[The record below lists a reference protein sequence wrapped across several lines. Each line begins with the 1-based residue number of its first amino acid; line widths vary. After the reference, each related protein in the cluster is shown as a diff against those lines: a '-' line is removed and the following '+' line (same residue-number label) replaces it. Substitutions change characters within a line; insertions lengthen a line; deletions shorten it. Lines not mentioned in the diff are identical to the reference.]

1 MALRRLAP
9 VFFLASGV
17 VALLVWWLVYTQ
29 RVVTDL
35 RREAARSSQMYARI
49 YQALSQEGDD
59 GNAALLDLSRYIG
72 QAGVPIVVTNAAGVP
87 TASMNLPF
95 AVDSQLGSPLDSKRV
110 RDYVTVLDQANV
122 PISQPG
128 VGNVHYGDTPLVE
141 GLRVVPIITVVTLG
155 LFLLAGAYGLVTRGR
170 AERERVFAG
179 MAREA
184 AHQLGT
190 PLTALAGWVELLAER
205 EGDADSTAQTAV
217 GHMRSDLDRLERV
230 AHRFE
235 RIGRPAQKDSVDV
248 REIVFR
254 VAAYFRVRVP
264 TMAHKVSITTSL
276 PDEPLK
282 VEGDAVLLEW
292 ALESL
297 VRNGIDALA
306 GRGGNVD
313 LRVEPLPEGGARVVV
328 ADDGPGVPRERRNE
342 IFKAG
347 FTTKPRGWG
356 IGLALTRRIITDNH
370 GGRLTLLPSDR
381 GAAFEIMLER

>member
-1 MALRRLAP
+1 MMGVRRIAP
-9 VFFLASGV
+9 VLFLSIGV

-35 RREAARSSQMYARI
+35 RREAARSSQMYARV
-49 YQALSQEGDD
+49 YQALSQEDDD
-59 GNAALLDLSRYIG
+59 GTAALLDLSRYIR
-72 QAGVPIVVTNAAGVP
+72 QAGIPVIVTNSAGTP
-87 TASMNLPF
+87 TAIANLPF
-95 AVDSQLGSPLDSKRV
+95 DEPIESPRV
-110 RDYVTVLDQANV
+110 RAHVAVLDEQNV

-141 GLRVVPIITVVTLG
+141 GLRVVPIITVVTPG
-155 LFLLAGAYGLVTRGR
+155 LFLLAGVYALVTRGR

-190 PLTALAGWVELLAER
+190 PLTALAGWVELLSER
-205 EGDADSTAQTAV
+205 SGGADSTTETAV
-217 GHMRSDLDRLERV
+217 GHMRGDLDRLERV

-235 RIGRPAQKDSVDV
+235 RIGRPAQRDKVDV

-254 VAAYFRVRVP
+254 VAAYFRARVP
-264 TMAHKVSITTSL
+264 TLTHAVTITATL
-276 PDEPLK
+276 PDDPLH

-306 GRGGNVD
+306 GRGGSVD
-313 LRVEPLPEGGARVVV
+313 LRVEPLPEGGARVIV
-328 ADDGPGVPRERRNE
+328 ADDGPGVPRQLRNE

-370 GGRLTLLPSDR
+370 GGKIMLMPTDR

>member
-1 MALRRLAP
+1 MIGARRFAP
-9 VFFLASGV
+9 VIFLASGV
-17 VALLVWWLVYTQ
+17 VALLVSWLVYTQ
-29 RVVTDL
+29 RVVTEL
-35 RREAARSSQMYARI
+35 RREAARSSQMYARV

-59 GNAALLDLSRYIG
+59 GTAALLDLSRYIG
-72 QAGVPIVVTNAAGVP
+72 QAGVPIVVTNASGTP
-87 TASMNLPF
+87 TAAINLPF
-95 AVDSQLGSPLDSKRV
+95 AVVDAQIDAPEV
-110 RDYVTVLDQANV
+110 RDYVKVLDRANV

-128 VGNVHYGDTPLVE
+128 VGNVHYGDTPLVN

-205 EGDADSTAQTAV
+205 EGGVESTTQTAV
-217 GHMRSDLDRLERV
+217 GHMRGDLDRLERV

-235 RIGRPAQKDSVDV
+235 RIGRPAQKDAVDV

-264 TMAHKVSITTSL
+264 TKAHKVTITTSL
-276 PDEPLK
+276 PDEPLRVK
-282 VEGDAVLLEW
+282 GDAVLLEW

-306 GRGGNVD
+306 GRGGSVN
-313 LRVEPLPEGGARVVV
+313 LTVEPLPEGGARVVV
-328 ADDGPGVPRERRNE
+328 ADDGPGVPRELRKE

-356 IGLALTRRIITDNH
+356 IGLALTRRIIADNH
-370 GGRLTLLPSDR
+370 GGRITLLPSDR

>member
-1 MALRRLAP
+1 MGARRVAP
-9 VFFLASGV
+9 VLFLAIGV

-35 RREAARSSQMYARI
+35 RREAARSSQMYARV

-59 GNAALLDLSRYIG
+59 GTAALLDLSKYIR
-72 QAGVPIVVTNAAGVP
+72 QAGVPIIVTNDKGAP
-87 TASMNLPF
+87 TAIANLPF
-95 AVDSQLGSPLDSKRV
+95 ESAVEDPRV
-110 RDYVTVLDQANV
+110 KDYVRVLDRANV

-155 LFLLAGAYGLVTRGR
+155 LFLLAGTYAIVTRGR

-205 EGDADSTAQTAV
+205 EGDTTAQTAV
-217 GHMRSDLDRLERV
+217 GHMRGDLDRLERV

-235 RIGRPAQKDSVDV
+235 RIGRPAQRDKVDV

-254 VAAYFRVRVP
+254 VAAYFRARVP
-264 TMAHKVSITTSL
+264 TMAHQVRISATL
-276 PDEPLK
+276 PDDPLS

-297 VRNGIDALA
+297 VRNAIDALA
-306 GRGGNVD
+306 GIGGKVD
-313 LRVEPLPEGGARVVV
+313 LTVEPLPEGGARVVV
-328 ADDGPGVPRERRNE
+328 ADDGPGVPRELRNE

-370 GGRLTLLPSDR
+370 GGRITLLPTDR

>member
-1 MALRRLAP
+1 MGARRVAP
-9 VFFLASGV
+9 VLFLASGV

-35 RREAARSSQMYARI
+35 RREAARSSQMYARV
-49 YQALSQEGDD
+49 YQALSQQGDD
-59 GNAALLDLSRYIG
+59 GTAALLDLSRYIR
-72 QAGVPIVVTNAAGVP
+72 QAGVPVVVTNDKGVP
-87 TASMNLPF
+87 TAYANLPF
-95 AVDSQLGSPLDSKRV
+95 DAPMESPRV
-110 RDYVTVLDQANV
+110 KEYVRVLDRANV

-155 LFLLAGAYGLVTRGR
+155 LFLLAGTYALVTRGR

-190 PLTALAGWVELLAER
+190 PLTALAGWIELLAER
-205 EGDADSTAQTAV
+205 EGDRTAQTAV
-217 GHMRSDLDRLERV
+217 DHMRGDLDRLERV

-235 RIGRPAQKDSVDV
+235 RIGRPAQRDAVDV
-248 REIVFR
+248 RDIVFH
-254 VAAYFRVRVP
+254 VAAYFRARVP
-264 TMAHKVSITTSL
+264 TMAHKVSITATL
-276 PDEPLK
+276 PDEPLS

-292 ALESL
+292 ALESM
-297 VRNGIDALA
+297 VRNAIDALA
-306 GRGGNVD
+306 GRGGSVD
-313 LRVEPLPEGGARVVV
+313 LTVEPLPEGGARVII
-328 ADDGPGVPRERRNE
+328 ADDGPGVPRELRNE

-356 IGLALTRRIITDNH
+356 IGLALARRIIMDNH
-370 GGRLTLLPSDR
+370 GGRLTLLPTDR

>member
-1 MALRRLAP
+1 MVRRIAP
-9 VFFLASGV
+9 VLFLVSGV
-17 VALLVWWLVYTQ
+17 VALLIWWLVYTQ

-35 RREAARSSQMYARI
+35 RGEAARSSQMYARV

-59 GNAALLDLSRYIG
+59 GTAALLDLSRYIR
-72 QAGVPIVVTNAAGVP
+72 QAGVPVIVTDATGSP
-87 TASMNLPF
+87 TASANLPF
-95 AVDSQLGSPLDSKRV
+95 DAPVESPRV
-110 RDYVTVLDQANV
+110 REYVKVLDRANV

-155 LFLLAGAYGLVTRGR
+155 LFLLAGAYGIITRGR

-190 PLTALAGWVELLAER
+190 PLTALAGWIELLAER
-205 EGDADSTAQTAV
+205 DGGPDSTAATAV
-217 GHMRSDLDRLERV
+217 GHMRGDLDRLERV

-235 RIGRPAQKDSVDV
+235 RIGRPAQRDKVDV
-248 REIVFR
+248 RAIVFN
-254 VAAYFRVRVP
+254 VASYFRSRVP
-264 TMAHKVSITTSL
+264 TQTHTVRITAAL
-276 PDEPLK
+276 PDDPVT

-297 VRNGIDALA
+297 VRNAIDALA
-306 GRGGNVD
+306 GRGGLVE
-313 LRVEPLPEGGARVVV
+313 LRVEALPEGGGRVVIS
-328 ADDGPGVPRERRNE
+328 DDGPGVPRELRKE

-356 IGLALTRRIITDNH
+356 IGLALARRIITDNH
-370 GGRLTLLPSDR
+370 RGRLTLLPTDR
-381 GAAFEIMLER
+381 GASFEIMLER

>member
-1 MALRRLAP
+1 MGARRVAP
-9 VFFLASGV
+9 VLFLAIGV

-35 RREAARSSQMYARI
+35 RREAARSSQMYARV

-59 GNAALLDLSRYIG
+59 GTAALLDLSRYIR
-72 QAGVPIVVTNAAGVP
+72 QAGVPIIVTNDKGVP
-87 TASMNLPF
+87 TAIANLPF
-95 AVDSQLGSPLDSKRV
+95 EAAVEDARV
-110 RDYVTVLDQANV
+110 KEYVRVLDRANV

-155 LFLLAGAYGLVTRGR
+155 LFLLAGTYAIVTRGR

-205 EGDADSTAQTAV
+205 EADTTAQTAV
-217 GHMRSDLDRLERV
+217 GHMRGDLDRLERV

-235 RIGRPAQKDSVDV
+235 RIGRPAQRDAVDV

-254 VAAYFRVRVP
+254 VATYFRARVP
-264 TMAHKVSITTSL
+264 TLAHKVTITATL
-276 PDEPLK
+276 PDDPLS

-297 VRNGIDALA
+297 VRNAIDALA
-306 GRGGNVD
+306 GRGGTVD
-313 LRVEPLPEGGARVVV
+313 LTVDPLPEGGARVVV
-328 ADDGPGVPRERRNE
+328 ADDGPGVPRELRNE

-356 IGLALTRRIITDNH
+356 IGLALARRIITDNH
-370 GGRLTLLPSDR
+370 GGRITLLQ
-381 GAAFEIMLER
+381 

>member
-1 MALRRLAP
+1 MGARRVAP
-9 VFFLASGV
+9 VLFLASGV

-35 RREAARSSQMYARI
+35 RREAARSSQMYARV
-49 YQALSQEGDD
+49 YQALSQQGDD
-59 GNAALLDLSRYIG
+59 GTAALLDLSRYIN
-72 QAGVPIVVTNAAGVP
+72 QAGVPVIVTNDKGVP
-87 TASMNLPF
+87 TAYANLPF
-95 AVDSQLGSPLDSKRV
+95 DAPIESPRV
-110 RDYVTVLDQANV
+110 KEYVRVLDRANV

-128 VGNVHYGDTPLVE
+128 VGNVHYGDTPLVD

-155 LFLLAGAYGLVTRGR
+155 LFLLAGTYALVTRGR

-190 PLTALAGWVELLAER
+190 PLTALAGWIELLAER
-205 EGDADSTAQTAV
+205 EGDRTAQTAV
-217 GHMRSDLDRLERV
+217 DHMRGDLDRLERV

-235 RIGRPAQKDSVDV
+235 RIGRPAQRDAVDV
-248 REIVFR
+248 RDIVFH
-254 VAAYFRVRVP
+254 VAAYFRARVP
-264 TMAHKVSITTSL
+264 TMAHKVSITATL
-276 PDEPLK
+276 PDEPLS

-297 VRNGIDALA
+297 VRNAIDALA
-306 GRGGNVD
+306 GRGGSVD
-313 LRVEPLPEGGARVVV
+313 LTVEPLPEGGARVII
-328 ADDGPGVPRERRNE
+328 ADDGPGVPRELRNE

-356 IGLALTRRIITDNH
+356 IGLALARRIIMDNH
-370 GGRLTLLPSDR
+370 GGRLTLLPTDR

>member
-1 MALRRLAP
+1 MGIRRIAP
-9 VFFLASGV
+9 VLFLATGV

-35 RREAARSSQMYARI
+35 RREAARSSQMYARV

-59 GNAALLDLSRYIG
+59 GTAALLDLSRYIR
-72 QAGVPIVVTNAAGVP
+72 QAGVPIVVTNASGAP
-87 TASMNLPF
+87 TAYDNLPF
-95 AVDSQLGSPLDSKRV
+95 AVDSLIDSPRLRA
-110 RDYVTVLDQANV
+110 YVKVLDQANV

-128 VGNVHYGDTPLVE
+128 VGNVHYGDTPLVA
-141 GLRVVPIITVVTLG
+141 GLRVIPIITVVTLG
-155 LFLLAGAYGLVTRGR
+155 LFLLAGVYGLITRGR

-205 EGDADSTAQTAV
+205 EGEGDSTAQIAV
-217 GHMRSDLDRLERV
+217 GHMRGDLDRLERV

-235 RIGRPAQKDSVDV
+235 RIGRPAQKDPVDV

-254 VAAYFRVRVP
+254 VAAYFRARVP
-264 TMAHKVSITTSL
+264 TLAHKVTITATL
-276 PDEPLK
+276 PDEPLS

-306 GRGGNVD
+306 GRGGSVD
-313 LRVEPLPEGGARVVV
+313 LRVDPLPEGGARVIV
-328 ADDGPGVPRERRNE
+328 ADDGPGVPRELRNE

-370 GGRLTLLPSDR
+370 GGRLTLLPTDR

>member
-1 MALRRLAP
+1 MRIKRIAP
-9 VFFLASGV
+9 VLFLALGV

-29 RVVTDL
+29 RVVTEL
-35 RREAARSSQMYARI
+35 RREAARSSQMYARV
-49 YQALSQEGDD
+49 YQALSQQGDD
-59 GNAALLDLSRYIG
+59 GTAALLDLSRYIN
-72 QAGVPIVVTNAAGVP
+72 QAGVPVIVTNENGAV
-87 TASMNLPF
+87 TAKMNLPF
-95 AVDSQLGSPLDSKRV
+95 EAPDESQRV
-110 RDYVTVLDQANV
+110 RDYVKVLDRANA
-122 PISQPG
+122 PIRQPG
-128 VGNVHYGDTPLVE
+128 VGNVHFGDTPLVA

-155 LFLLAGAYGLVTRGR
+155 LFLLAGTYALVARGR
-170 AERERVFAG
+170 AERERVWAG

-205 EGDADSTAQTAV
+205 DGDPTTQTAV
-217 GHMRSDLDRLERV
+217 GHMRGDLDRLERV

-235 RIGRPAQKDSVDV
+235 RIGRPAQRDKVDV
-248 REIVFR
+248 RLIVER
-254 VAAYFRVRVP
+254 VADYFRARVP
-264 TMAHKVSITTSL
+264 TLAHTIAITSTL
-276 PDEPLK
+276 PDEPLS

-313 LRVEPLPEGGARVVV
+313 
-328 ADDGPGVPRERRNE
+328 GPGVPRELRNE

-356 IGLALTRRIITDNH
+356 IGLALARRIITDNH
-370 GGRLTLLPSDR
+370 GGRLTLLPTDR

>member
-1 MALRRLAP
+1 MGARRVAP
-9 VFFLASGV
+9 VLFLASGV
-17 VALLVWWLVYTQ
+17 IALLVWWLVYTQ

-35 RREAARSSQMYARI
+35 RREAARSSQMYARV

-59 GNAALLDLSRYIG
+59 GTAALLDLSRYIR
-72 QAGVPIVVTNAAGVP
+72 QAGVPVIVTNANGVP
-87 TASMNLPF
+87 TATANLPF
-95 AVDSQLGSPLDSKRV
+95 EAPLESQRV
-110 RDYVTVLDQANV
+110 REYVGVLDRANV

-128 VGNVHYGDTPLVE
+128 IGNVHYGDTPLVA

-155 LFLLAGAYGLVTRGR
+155 LFLLAGVYALVARGR

-190 PLTALAGWVELLAER
+190 PLTALAGWVELLSER
-205 EGDADSTAQTAV
+205 SGSSSDTMATAV

-235 RIGRPAQKDSVDV
+235 RIGRPAQRDAVDV
-248 REIVFR
+248 RELVFR
-254 VAAYFRVRVP
+254 VAAYFRARVP
-264 TMAHKVSITTSL
+264 TLTHSVSINAVL
-276 PDEPLK
+276 PDDPLR
-282 VEGDAVLLEW
+282 VEGDEVLLEW

-306 GRGGNVD
+306 GRGGRVD
-313 LRVEPLPEGGARVVV
+313 LRVDPLPEGGARVVV
-328 ADDGPGVPRERRNE
+328 SDDGPGVPRELRNE

-356 IGLALTRRIITDNH
+356 IGLALARRIITDNH
-370 GGRLTLLPSDR
+370 GGRLVLLPTDR

>member
-1 MALRRLAP
+1 MGARRVAP
-9 VFFLASGV
+9 VLFLASGV
-17 VALLVWWLVYTQ
+17 IALLVWWLVYTQ

-35 RREAARSSQMYARI
+35 RREAARSSQMYARV

-59 GNAALLDLSRYIG
+59 GTAALLDLSRYIR
-72 QAGVPIVVTNAAGVP
+72 QAGVPVIVTDATGVP
-87 TASMNLPF
+87 TATANLPF
-95 AVDSQLGSPLDSKRV
+95 EAPLESQRV
-110 RDYVTVLDQANV
+110 RDYVGVLDRANV

-155 LFLLAGAYGLVTRGR
+155 LFLLAGVYALVTRGR

-190 PLTALAGWVELLAER
+190 PLTALAGWVELLSER
-205 EGDADSTAQTAV
+205 SGGADNTMETAV
-217 GHMRSDLDRLERV
+217 GHMRGDLDRLERV

-235 RIGRPAQKDSVDV
+235 RIGRPAQRDAVDV
-248 REIVFR
+248 RALVFR
-254 VAAYFRVRVP
+254 VAAYFRARVP
-264 TMAHKVSITTSL
+264 TLTHTVSINAVL
-276 PDEPLK
+276 PDDPLR
-282 VEGDAVLLEW
+282 VEGDEVLLEW

-306 GRGGNVD
+306 GRGGRVD
-313 LRVEPLPEGGARVVV
+313 LRVEPLPEGGARLVV
-328 ADDGPGVPRERRNE
+328 ADDGPGVPRELRNE

-356 IGLALTRRIITDNH
+356 IGLALARRIITDNH
-370 GGRLTLLPSDR
+370 GGRLVLLPTDR

>member
-1 MALRRLAP
+1 MGARRVAP
-9 VFFLASGV
+9 VLFLAIGV

-29 RVVTDL
+29 RVVTEL
-35 RREAARSSQMYARI
+35 RREAARSSQMYARV

-59 GNAALLDLSRYIG
+59 GTSALLDLSRYIR
-72 QAGVPIVVTNAAGVP
+72 QAGVPVIVTNTAGDP
-87 TASMNLPF
+87 TAYANLPF
-95 AVDSQLGSPLDSKRV
+95 DAPIESPRV
-110 RDYVTVLDQANV
+110 RDYVKVLDQANV
-122 PISQPG
+122 PISAPG

-141 GLRVVPIITVVTLG
+141 GLRVVPILTVVTLG
-155 LFLLAGAYGLVTRGR
+155 LFLVAGVYALVTRGR

-205 EGDADSTAQTAV
+205 DDGSDGTAQTAV
-217 GHMRSDLDRLERV
+217 GHMRNDLDRLERV

-235 RIGRPAQKDSVDV
+235 RIGRPPQRVAVDV
-248 REIVFR
+248 RDTVFR
-254 VAAYFRVRVP
+254 VTTYFQARVP
-264 TMAHKVSITTSL
+264 TLAHKVSITTEL
-276 PDEPLK
+276 PDEALT

-297 VRNGIDALA
+297 IRNAIDALA
-306 GRGGNVD
+306 GRGGTVD
-313 LRVEPLPEGGARVVV
+313 VTVQPLPEGGARIVV
-328 ADDGPGVPRERRNE
+328 ADDGPGVPRELRNQ

-356 IGLALTRRIITDNH
+356 IGLALARRIIIENH
-370 GGRLTLLPSDR
+370 GGRLTLLPTDR

>member
-1 MALRRLAP
+1 MRARRVAP
-9 VFFLASGV
+9 VLFLAIGV

-35 RREAARSSQMYARI
+35 RREAARSSQMYARV

-59 GNAALLDLSRYIG
+59 GTAALLDLSRYIR
-72 QAGVPIVVTNAAGVP
+72 QAGVPIIVTNDRGVP
-87 TASMNLPF
+87 TAIANLPF
-95 AVDSQLGSPLDSKRV
+95 QSAVEDQQVK
-110 RDYVTVLDQANV
+110 DYVRVLDRANV

-155 LFLLAGAYGLVTRGR
+155 LFLLAGTYAIVTRGR

-205 EGDADSTAQTAV
+205 EADTTAQTAV
-217 GHMRSDLDRLERV
+217 GHMRGDLDRLERV

-235 RIGRPAQKDSVDV
+235 RIGRPAQRDAVDV

-254 VAAYFRVRVP
+254 VAAYFRARVP
-264 TMAHKVSITTSL
+264 TLAHKVTIAATL
-276 PDEPLK
+276 PDEPLS

-297 VRNGIDALA
+297 VRNAIDALA
-306 GRGGNVD
+306 GRGGKVD
-313 LRVEPLPEGGARVVV
+313 LSVEPLPEGGARVVV
-328 ADDGPGVPRERRNE
+328 ADDGPGVPRELRNE

-356 IGLALTRRIITDNH
+356 IGLALARRIITDNH
-370 GGRLTLLPSDR
+370 GGRITLMPTDR

>member
-1 MALRRLAP
+1 M
-9 VFFLASGV
+9 
-17 VALLVWWLVYTQ
+17 
-29 RVVTDL
+29 
-35 RREAARSSQMYARI
+35 
-49 YQALSQEGDD
+49 
-59 GNAALLDLSRYIG
+59 
-72 QAGVPIVVTNAAGVP
+72 
-87 TASMNLPF
+87 
-95 AVDSQLGSPLDSKRV
+95 
-110 RDYVTVLDQANV
+110 

-155 LFLLAGAYGLVTRGR
+155 LFLLAGVYALVARGR

-190 PLTALAGWVELLAER
+190 PLTALAGWVELLSER
-205 EGDADSTAQTAV
+205 EQPGDTTTPAAV
-217 GHMRSDLDRLERV
+217 GHMRVDLERLERV

-235 RIGRPAQKDSVDV
+235 RIGRPAQRDPVDV

-254 VAAYFRVRVP
+254 VATYFRARVP
-264 TMAHKVSITTSL
+264 TLTHTVTISAIL
-276 PDEPLK
+276 PDDPLT

-306 GRGGNVD
+306 GRGGRVD
-313 LRVEPLPEGGARVVV
+313 LRVDPLPEGGARVII
-328 ADDGPGVPRERRNE
+328 ADDGPGVPRELRHE

-356 IGLALTRRIITDNH
+356 IGLALARRIITDNH
-370 GGRLTLLPSDR
+370 GGRLTLLPTDR

>member
-1 MALRRLAP
+1 MAARRIAP
-9 VFFLASGV
+9 VLFLASGV

-35 RREAARSSQMYARI
+35 RREAARSSQMYARV

-59 GNAALLDLSRYIG
+59 GTAALLDLSRYIG
-72 QAGVPIVVTNAAGVP
+72 QAGVPIVVTNASGVP
-87 TASMNLPF
+87 TASVNLPF
-95 AVDSQLGSPLDSKRV
+95 NVDTLLDTPQV
-110 RDYVTVLDQANV
+110 REYVKVLDKANV

-155 LFLLAGAYGLVTRGR
+155 LFLIAGVYGLVTRGR

-190 PLTALAGWVELLAER
+190 PLTALAGWVELLGER
-205 EGDADSTAQTAV
+205 AGGADSTTQTAV
-217 GHMRSDLDRLERV
+217 GHMRGDLDRLERV

-235 RIGRPAQKDSVDV
+235 RIGRPAQKDAVDV

-254 VAAYFRVRVP
+254 VAAYFRARVP
-264 TMAHKVSITTSL
+264 TTAHKVSITATL
-276 PDEPLK
+276 PEDPLR

-306 GRGGNVD
+306 GRGGSVD
-313 LRVEPLPEGGARVVV
+313 LRVDPLPEGGARVVI
-328 ADDGPGVPRERRNE
+328 ADDGPGVPRELRNE

-356 IGLALTRRIITDNH
+356 IGLALARRIITDNH
-370 GGRLTLLPSDR
+370 GGRLTLLPTDR

>member
-1 MALRRLAP
+1 
-9 VFFLASGV
+9 
-17 VALLVWWLVYTQ
+17 
-29 RVVTDL
+29 
-35 RREAARSSQMYARI
+35 
-49 YQALSQEGDD
+49 
-59 GNAALLDLSRYIG
+59 
-72 QAGVPIVVTNAAGVP
+72 
-87 TASMNLPF
+87 
-95 AVDSQLGSPLDSKRV
+95 
-110 RDYVTVLDQANV
+110 
-122 PISQPG
+122 
-128 VGNVHYGDTPLVE
+128 
-141 GLRVVPIITVVTLG
+141 
-155 LFLLAGAYGLVTRGR
+155 
-170 AERERVFAG
+170 
-179 MAREA
+179 
-184 AHQLGT
+184 
-190 PLTALAGWVELLAER
+190 
-205 EGDADSTAQTAV
+205 
-217 GHMRSDLDRLERV
+217 
-230 AHRFE
+230 
-235 RIGRPAQKDSVDV
+235 
-248 REIVFR
+248 
-254 VAAYFRVRVP
+254 
-264 TMAHKVSITTSL
+264 MAHKVSITTSL

>member
-1 MALRRLAP
+1 MGARRVAP
-9 VFFLASGV
+9 VLFLASGV
-17 VALLVWWLVYTQ
+17 IALLVWWLVYTQ

-35 RREAARSSQMYARI
+35 RREAARSSQMYARV

-59 GNAALLDLSRYIG
+59 GTAALLDLSRYIR
-72 QAGVPIVVTNAAGVP
+72 QAGVPVIVTNANGVP
-87 TASMNLPF
+87 TATANLPF
-95 AVDSQLGSPLDSKRV
+95 EAPLESQRV
-110 RDYVTVLDQANV
+110 REYVGVLDRANV

-128 VGNVHYGDTPLVE
+128 IGNVHYGDTPLVE

-155 LFLLAGAYGLVTRGR
+155 LFLLAGVYALVARGR

-190 PLTALAGWVELLAER
+190 PLTALAGWVELLSER
-205 EGDADSTAQTAV
+205 SGSSSDTMATAV

-235 RIGRPAQKDSVDV
+235 RIGRPAQRDAVDV
-248 REIVFR
+248 RELVFR
-254 VAAYFRVRVP
+254 VAAYFRARVP
-264 TMAHKVSITTSL
+264 TLTHSVSINAVL
-276 PDEPLK
+276 PDDPLR
-282 VEGDAVLLEW
+282 VEGDEVLLEW

-306 GRGGNVD
+306 GRGGRVD
-313 LRVEPLPEGGARVVV
+313 LRVDPLPEGGARVVV
-328 ADDGPGVPRERRNE
+328 SDDGPGVPRELRNE

-356 IGLALTRRIITDNH
+356 IGLALARRIITDNH
-370 GGRLTLLPSDR
+370 GGRLVLLPTDR

>member
-1 MALRRLAP
+1 MGARRVAP
-9 VFFLASGV
+9 VLFLAIGV

-35 RREAARSSQMYARI
+35 RREAARSSQMYARV

-59 GNAALLDLSRYIG
+59 GTAALLDLSRYIR
-72 QAGVPIVVTNAAGVP
+72 QAGVPVIVTNADGAP
-87 TASMNLPF
+87 TATVNLPF
-95 AVDSQLGSPLDSKRV
+95 EAAVESPRV
-110 RDYVTVLDQANV
+110 REYVRVLDRANV

-128 VGNVHYGDTPLVE
+128 VGTVHFGDTPLVE

-155 LFLLAGAYGLVTRGR
+155 LFLLAGTYAIVTRGR

-190 PLTALAGWVELLAER
+190 PLTALAGWVELLDER
-205 EGDADSTAQTAV
+205 KGDSDTTMQTAV
-217 GHMRSDLDRLERV
+217 GHMRGDLDRLERV

-235 RIGRPAQKDSVDV
+235 RIGRPAQRDAVDV

-254 VAAYFRVRVP
+254 VAAYFRARVP
-264 TMAHKVSITTSL
+264 TLTHTVAISATL
-276 PDEPLK
+276 PDDPLR

-297 VRNGIDALA
+297 VRNAIDALA
-306 GRGGNVD
+306 GRGGRVD
-313 LRVEPLPEGGARVVV
+313 LAVEPLPEGGARVLV
-328 ADDGPGVPRERRNE
+328 ADDGPGVPRELRTE

-356 IGLALTRRIITDNH
+356 IGLALARRIIMDNH
-370 GGRLTLLPSDR
+370 GGRLTLLPTDR
-381 GAAFEIMLER
+381 GATFEIMLER

>member
-1 MALRRLAP
+1 MGARRIAP
-9 VFFLASGV
+9 VLFLAIGV

-35 RREAARSSQMYARI
+35 RREAARSSQMYARV

-59 GNAALLDLSRYIG
+59 GTAALLDLSRYIV
-72 QAGVPIVVTNAAGVP
+72 QAGVPIIVTNASGTP
-87 TASMNLPF
+87 TAIVNLPF
-95 AVDSQLGSPLDSKRV
+95 DAPVESPRV
-110 RDYVTVLDQANV
+110 RDYVRVLDRANV
-122 PISQPG
+122 PIRQPG
-128 VGNVHYGDTPLVE
+128 VGNVHYGDTPLVA

-155 LFLLAGAYGLVTRGR
+155 LFLLAGTYAIVTRGR

-190 PLTALAGWVELLAER
+190 PLTALSGWIELLAER
-205 EGDADSTAQTAV
+205 DSDNTAQTAV
-217 GHMRSDLDRLERV
+217 GHMRGDLDRLDRV

-235 RIGRPAQKDSVDV
+235 RIGRPAQRDSVDV

-254 VAAYFRVRVP
+254 VAAYFRARVP
-264 TMAHKVSITTSL
+264 TLAHKVTITAQL
-276 PDEPLK
+276 PDDPLS

-297 VRNGIDALA
+297 VRNAIDALA
-306 GRGGNVD
+306 GRGGLVALSVD
-313 LRVEPLPEGGARVVV
+313 PLPEGGARVVV
-328 ADDGPGVPRERRNE
+328 ADDGPGVPRELRNE

-356 IGLALTRRIITDNH
+356 IGLALARRIIMDNH
-370 GGRLTLLPSDR
+370 GGRITLLPTDR

>member
-1 MALRRLAP
+1 MGARRVAP
-9 VFFLASGV
+9 VLFLASGV

-35 RREAARSSQMYARI
+35 RREAARSSQMYARV
-49 YQALSQEGDD
+49 YQALSQQGDD
-59 GNAALLDLSRYIG
+59 GTAALLDLSRYIN
-72 QAGVPIVVTNAAGVP
+72 QAGVPVIVTNDKGVP
-87 TASMNLPF
+87 TAYANLPF
-95 AVDSQLGSPLDSKRV
+95 DAPIESPRV
-110 RDYVTVLDQANV
+110 KEYVRVLDRANV

-128 VGNVHYGDTPLVE
+128 VGNVHYGDTPLVD

-155 LFLLAGAYGLVTRGR
+155 LFLLAGTYALVTRGR

-190 PLTALAGWVELLAER
+190 PLTALAGWIELLAER
-205 EGDADSTAQTAV
+205 EGDRTAQTAV
-217 GHMRSDLDRLERV
+217 DHMRGDLDRLERV

-235 RIGRPAQKDSVDV
+235 RIGRPAQRDAVDV

-254 VAAYFRVRVP
+254 VAAYFRARVP
-264 TMAHKVSITTSL
+264 TMAHKVSINATL
-276 PDEPLK
+276 PDEPLS

-297 VRNGIDALA
+297 VRNAIDALA
-306 GRGGNVD
+306 GRGGAVD
-313 LRVEPLPEGGARVVV
+313 LSVEPLPEGGARVII
-328 ADDGPGVPRERRNE
+328 ADDGPGVPRELRNE

-356 IGLALTRRIITDNH
+356 IGLALARRIIMDNH
-370 GGRLTLLPSDR
+370 GGRLILLPTDR

>member
-1 MALRRLAP
+1 MAARRIAP
-9 VFFLASGV
+9 VLFLASGV

-35 RREAARSSQMYARI
+35 RREAARSSQMYARV

-59 GNAALLDLSRYIG
+59 GTAALLDLSRYIR
-72 QAGVPIVVTNAAGVP
+72 QAGVPVIVTNADGVP
-87 TASMNLPF
+87 TAYANLPF
-95 AVDSQLGSPLDSKRV
+95 DDSVSSPRV
-110 RDYVTVLDQANV
+110 REYVKQLDEANV

-155 LFLLAGAYGLVTRGR
+155 LFLLAGVYGLVTRGR

-205 EGDADSTAQTAV
+205 EGEGDSTAQTAV
-217 GHMRSDLDRLERV
+217 GHMRGDLDRLERV

-235 RIGRPAQKDSVDV
+235 RIGRPAQKDAVDV
-248 REIVFR
+248 RELVFR
-254 VAAYFRVRVP
+254 VAAYFRARVP
-264 TMAHKVSITTSL
+264 TMAHKVAITATL
-276 PDEPLK
+276 PDEPLSI
-282 VEGDAVLLEW
+282 EGDAVLLEW

-297 VRNGIDALA
+297 VRNAIDALA

-328 ADDGPGVPRERRNE
+328 ADDGPGVPRELRNE

-370 GGRLTLLPSDR
+370 GGRLTLLPTDR

>member
-1 MALRRLAP
+1 MGARRFAP
-9 VFFLASGV
+9 VIFLASGV

-29 RVVTDL
+29 RVVADL
-35 RREAARSSQMYARI
+35 RLEAARSSQMYARV

-59 GNAALLDLSRYIG
+59 GTAALLDLSRYIG
-72 QAGVPIVVTNAAGVP
+72 QAGVPIVVTNAQGTP
-87 TASMNLPF
+87 TASVNLPF
-95 AVDSQLGSPLDSKRV
+95 AVADSQIDSPRV
-110 RDYVTVLDQANV
+110 RAYVKVLDRANV

-128 VGNVHYGDTPLVE
+128 VGNVHYGDTPLVN

-205 EGDADSTAQTAV
+205 EGDIGSTTQTAV
-217 GHMRSDLDRLERV
+217 GHMRGDLDRLERV

-235 RIGRPAQKDSVDV
+235 RIGRPAQKDAVDV

-254 VAAYFRVRVP
+254 VAAYFRARVP
-264 TMAHKVSITTSL
+264 TKAHKVTITTAL
-276 PDEPLK
+276 PDEPLR

-313 LRVEPLPEGGARVVV
+313 LTVEPLPEGGARVVV
-328 ADDGPGVPRERRNE
+328 ADDGPGVPRELRKE

-356 IGLALTRRIITDNH
+356 IGLALTRRIIADNH
-370 GGRLTLLPSDR
+370 GGRITLLPSDR

>member
-1 MALRRLAP
+1 MGARRVAP
-9 VFFLASGV
+9 VLFLASGV
-17 VALLVWWLVYTQ
+17 IALLVWWLVYTQ

-35 RREAARSSQMYARI
+35 RREAARSSQMYARV

-59 GNAALLDLSRYIG
+59 GTAALLDLSRYIR
-72 QAGVPIVVTNAAGVP
+72 QAGVPVIVTNANGVP
-87 TASMNLPF
+87 TATANLPF
-95 AVDSQLGSPLDSKRV
+95 EAPLESQRV
-110 RDYVTVLDQANV
+110 REYVGVLDRANV

-128 VGNVHYGDTPLVE
+128 IGNVHYGDTPLVE

-155 LFLLAGAYGLVTRGR
+155 LFLLAGVYALVARGR

-190 PLTALAGWVELLAER
+190 PLTALAGWVELLSER
-205 EGDADSTAQTAV
+205 SGSSSDTMATAV

-235 RIGRPAQKDSVDV
+235 RIGRPAQRDAVDV
-248 REIVFR
+248 RELVFR
-254 VAAYFRVRVP
+254 VAAYFRARVP
-264 TMAHKVSITTSL
+264 TLTHSVSINAVL
-276 PDEPLK
+276 PDDPLR
-282 VEGDAVLLEW
+282 VEGDEVLLEW

-306 GRGGNVD
+306 GRGGRVD
-313 LRVEPLPEGGARVVV
+313 LRVDPLPEGGARVVV
-328 ADDGPGVPRERRNE
+328 SDDGPGVPRELRNE

-347 FTTKPRGWG
+347 FTTTPRGWG
-356 IGLALTRRIITDNH
+356 IGLALARRIITDNH
-370 GGRLTLLPSDR
+370 GGRLVLLPTDR

>member
-1 MALRRLAP
+1 MGARRFAP
-9 VFFLASGV
+9 VIFLASGV
-17 VALLVWWLVYTQ
+17 VALLVSWLVYTQ

-35 RREAARSSQMYARI
+35 RREAARSSQMYARV

-59 GNAALLDLSRYIG
+59 GTAALLDLSRYIG
-72 QAGVPIVVTNAAGVP
+72 QAGVPIVVTNASGTP
-87 TASMNLPF
+87 TAAMNLPF
-95 AVDSQLGSPLDSKRV
+95 KVVDAQIDSPEV
-110 RDYVTVLDQANV
+110 RDYVKVLDRANV

-128 VGNVHYGDTPLVE
+128 VGNVHYGDTPLVS

-190 PLTALAGWVELLAER
+190 PLTALAGWVELLGER
-205 EGDADSTAQTAV
+205 DGGVESTTQTAV
-217 GHMRSDLDRLERV
+217 GHMRGDLDRLERV

-235 RIGRPAQKDSVDV
+235 RIGRPAQKDAVDV

-264 TMAHKVSITTSL
+264 TKAHKVTITTSL
-276 PDEPLK
+276 PDEPLRVK
-282 VEGDAVLLEW
+282 GDAVLLEW

-306 GRGGNVD
+306 GRGGNVN
-313 LRVEPLPEGGARVVV
+313 LTVEPLPEGGARVVV
-328 ADDGPGVPRERRNE
+328 ADDGPGVPRELRKE

-356 IGLALTRRIITDNH
+356 IGLALTRRIIADNH
-370 GGRLTLLPSDR
+370 GGRITLLPSDR

>member
-1 MALRRLAP
+1 MRARRIAP
-9 VFFLASGV
+9 VLFLAVGV

-35 RREAARSSQMYARI
+35 RREAARSSQMYARV
-49 YQALSQEGDD
+49 YQALTQEGDD
-59 GNAALLDLSRYIG
+59 GTSALLDLSQYII
-72 QAGVPIVVTNAAGVP
+72 QAGVPVIVTSADGTP
-87 TASMNLPF
+87 TATANLPF
-95 AVDSQLGSPLDSKRV
+95 SDSMSAPRV
-110 RDYVTVLDQANV
+110 REYVRVLDKANR

-155 LFLLAGAYGLVTRGR
+155 LFLVAGVYALVARGR

-205 EGDADSTAQTAV
+205 EAEQDRTISTAV
-217 GHMRSDLDRLERV
+217 DHMRNDLDRLERV

-235 RIGRPAQKDSVDV
+235 RIGRPAQRDPVDV

-264 TMAHKVSITTSL
+264 TLTHTVTIAAVL
-276 PDEPLK
+276 PDDPLS

-297 VRNGIDALA
+297 VRNAIDALA
-306 GRGGNVD
+306 GRGGRVD
-313 LRVEPLPEGGARVVV
+313 MSVEPLPEGGARVVI
-328 ADDGPGVPRERRNE
+328 ADDGPGVPRELRNE

-356 IGLALTRRIITDNH
+356 IGLALARRIITDNH
-370 GGRLTLLPSDR
+370 GGRLTLLPTDR

>member
-1 MALRRLAP
+1 MGARRIAP
-9 VFFLASGV
+9 VLFLAIGV

-35 RREAARSSQMYARI
+35 RREAARSSQMYARV

-59 GNAALLDLSRYIG
+59 GTAALLDLSRYIG
-72 QAGVPIVVTNAAGVP
+72 QAGVPIVVTNALGVP
-87 TASMNLPF
+87 TASVNLPF
-95 AVDSQLGSPLDSKRV
+95 AVDSQLDTPRV
-110 RDYVTVLDQANV
+110 REYVKVLDQANV

-128 VGNVHYGDTPLVE
+128 VGNVHYGDTPLVD

-155 LFLLAGAYGLVTRGR
+155 LFLLAGVYGLVTRGR

-205 EGDADSTAQTAV
+205 EGEGDSTAQTAV
-217 GHMRSDLDRLERV
+217 GHMRGDLDRLERV

-235 RIGRPAQKDSVDV
+235 RIGRPAQKDKVDV

-254 VAAYFRVRVP
+254 VAAYFRARVP
-264 TMAHKVSITTSL
+264 TLAHKVTITTTL
-276 PDEPLK
+276 PDDPLS

-297 VRNGIDALA
+297 VRNAIDALA
-306 GRGGNVD
+306 GRGGAVD
-313 LRVEPLPEGGARVVV
+313 LRVQPMPEGGARVVV
-328 ADDGPGVPRERRNE
+328 ADDGPGVPRDLRNE

-356 IGLALTRRIITDNH
+356 IGLALARRIISDNH
-370 GGRLTLLPSDR
+370 GGRLTLLPTDR

>member
-1 MALRRLAP
+1 MGARRVAP
-9 VFFLASGV
+9 VLFLASGV
-17 VALLVWWLVYTQ
+17 IALLVWWLVYTQ

-35 RREAARSSQMYARI
+35 RREAARSSQMYARV

-59 GNAALLDLSRYIG
+59 GTAALLDLSRYIR
-72 QAGVPIVVTNAAGVP
+72 QAGVPVIVTNANGVP
-87 TASMNLPF
+87 TAKANLPF
-95 AVDSQLGSPLDSKRV
+95 EAPLESPRV
-110 RDYVTVLDQANV
+110 REYVGVLDRANV

-128 VGNVHYGDTPLVE
+128 IGNVHYGDTPLVE

-155 LFLLAGAYGLVTRGR
+155 LFLLAGVYALVARGR

-190 PLTALAGWVELLAER
+190 PLTALAGWVELLSER
-205 EGDADSTAQTAV
+205 SGSSSDTMATAV

-235 RIGRPAQKDSVDV
+235 RIGRPAQRDAVDV
-248 REIVFR
+248 RELVFR
-254 VAAYFRVRVP
+254 VAVYFRARVP
-264 TMAHKVSITTSL
+264 TLTHSVSINAVL
-276 PDEPLK
+276 PDDPLR

-306 GRGGNVD
+306 GRGGRVD
-313 LRVEPLPEGGARVVV
+313 LRVDPLPEGGARVVV
-328 ADDGPGVPRERRNE
+328 SDDGPGVPRELRNE

-356 IGLALTRRIITDNH
+356 IGLALARRIITDNH
-370 GGRLTLLPSDR
+370 GGRLVLLPTDR

>member
-1 MALRRLAP
+1 MGARRVAP
-9 VFFLASGV
+9 VLFLASGV

-35 RREAARSSQMYARI
+35 RREAARSSQMYARV

-59 GNAALLDLSRYIG
+59 GTAALLDLSRYIR
-72 QAGVPIVVTNAAGVP
+72 QAGVPVIVTNAAGTP
-87 TASMNLPF
+87 TAIVNLPF
-95 AVDSQLGSPLDSKRV
+95 DAPIESPRV
-110 RDYVTVLDQANV
+110 RDYVAVLDEANV

-155 LFLLAGAYGLVTRGR
+155 LFLLAGVYALVTRGR

-190 PLTALAGWVELLAER
+190 PLTALAGWVELLSER
-205 EGDADSTAQTAV
+205 SGGVDNTTETAV
-217 GHMRSDLDRLERV
+217 GHMRGDLDRLERV

-235 RIGRPAQKDSVDV
+235 RIGRPAQRDTVDV

-254 VAAYFRVRVP
+254 VAAYFRARVP
-264 TMAHKVSITTSL
+264 TLTHTVSITATL
-276 PDEPLK
+276 PDDPLPI
-282 VEGDAVLLEW
+282 EGDAVLLEW

-306 GRGGNVD
+306 GRGGSVD
-313 LRVEPLPEGGARVVV
+313 LRVDPLPEGGARVIV
-328 ADDGPGVPRERRNE
+328 ADDGPGVPRELRNE

-370 GGRLTLLPSDR
+370 GGRLTLLPTDR

>member
-1 MALRRLAP
+1 MGVRRIAP
-9 VFFLASGV
+9 VLFLALGV

-35 RREAARSSQMYARI
+35 RREAARSSQMYARV

-59 GNAALLDLSRYIG
+59 GTSALLDLSQYIR
-72 QAGVPIVVTNAAGVP
+72 QAGVPVIVTSADGTP
-87 TASMNLPF
+87 TATANLPF
-95 AVDSQLGSPLDSKRV
+95 EDSVSSPRV
-110 RDYVTVLDQANV
+110 RAYVRVLDKANT

-128 VGNVHYGDTPLVE
+128 IGNVHYGDTPLVE

-155 LFLLAGAYGLVTRGR
+155 LFLLAGAYALVARGR

-190 PLTALAGWVELLAER
+190 PLTALAGWVELLSER
-205 EGDADSTAQTAV
+205 AVDHDRTVTTAV
-217 GHMRSDLDRLERV
+217 DHMRSDLDRLERV

-235 RIGRPAQKDSVDV
+235 RIGRPAQRDAVDV

-264 TMAHKVSITTSL
+264 TLTHTVTIAAVL
-276 PDEPLK
+276 PDDPLS

-297 VRNGIDALA
+297 VRNAIDALA
-306 GRGGNVD
+306 GRGGRVD
-313 LRVEPLPEGGARVVV
+313 MSVEPLPEGGARVVI
-328 ADDGPGVPRERRNE
+328 ADDGPGVPRELRHE

-356 IGLALTRRIITDNH
+356 IGLALARRIITDNH
-370 GGRLTLLPSDR
+370 GGRLTLLPTDR

>member
-1 MALRRLAP
+1 MRIKRIAP
-9 VFFLASGV
+9 VLFLALGV

-29 RVVTDL
+29 RVVTEL
-35 RREAARSSQMYARI
+35 RREAARSSQMYARV
-49 YQALSQEGDD
+49 YQALSQQGDD
-59 GNAALLDLSRYIG
+59 GTAALLDLSRFIN
-72 QAGVPIVVTNAAGVP
+72 QAGVPVIVTDANGVA
-87 TASMNLPF
+87 TATVNLPF
-95 AVDSQLGSPLDSKRV
+95 EAPIESQRV
-110 RDYVTVLDQANV
+110 LDYVKVLDGANA
-122 PISQPG
+122 PIRQPG
-128 VGNVHYGDTPLVE
+128 VGNVHFGDTPLVA

-155 LFLLAGAYGLVTRGR
+155 LFLLAGAYAIVARGR
-170 AERERVFAG
+170 AERERVWAG

-205 EGDADSTAQTAV
+205 DGDATTHTAV
-217 GHMRSDLDRLERV
+217 GHMRGDLDRLERV

-235 RIGRPAQKDSVDV
+235 RIGRPAQRDKVDV
-248 REIVFR
+248 RIIVER
-254 VAAYFRVRVP
+254 VADYFRARVP
-264 TMAHKVSITTSL
+264 TLAHTIAITSTL
-276 PDEPLK
+276 PDEPLS

-306 GRGGNVD
+306 GRGGTVD
-313 LRVEPLPEGGARVVV
+313 LRVEPLPEGGARVIV
-328 ADDGPGVPRERRNE
+328 ADDGPGVPRELRKE

-356 IGLALTRRIITDNH
+356 IGLALARRIITDNH
-370 GGRLTLLPSDR
+370 GGRITLLPTDR

>member
-1 MALRRLAP
+1 MGARRVAP
-9 VFFLASGV
+9 VLFLASGV

-35 RREAARSSQMYARI
+35 RREAARSSQMYARV

-59 GNAALLDLSRYIG
+59 GTSALLDLSRYIR
-72 QAGVPIVVTNAAGVP
+72 QAGVPVIVTNSSGTP
-87 TASMNLPF
+87 TAFANLPF
-95 AVDSQLGSPLDSKRV
+95 DATIDSPKV
-110 RDYVTVLDQANV
+110 REYVRVLDRANV

-155 LFLLAGAYGLVTRGR
+155 LFLLAGVYALVARGR

-190 PLTALAGWVELLAER
+190 PLTALAGWVELLSER
-205 EGDADSTAQTAV
+205 EQPGDTTTPAAV
-217 GHMRSDLDRLERV
+217 GHMRVDLERLERV

-235 RIGRPAQKDSVDV
+235 RIGRPAQRDPVDV

-254 VAAYFRVRVP
+254 VATYFRARVP
-264 TMAHKVSITTSL
+264 TLTHTVTISAIL
-276 PDEPLK
+276 PDDPLT

-306 GRGGNVD
+306 GRGGRVD
-313 LRVEPLPEGGARVVV
+313 LRVDPLPEGGARVII
-328 ADDGPGVPRERRNE
+328 ADDGPGVPRELRHE

-356 IGLALTRRIITDNH
+356 IGLALARRIITDNH
-370 GGRLTLLPSDR
+370 GGRLTLLPTDR